1 MAGTLPVSGSIDP
14 RSFPF
19 LVTDL
24 YRHGATGSL
33 KADGPSYQKDLYFR
47 GGRVLF
53 GSSNDPRD
61 QLGSILIEAGRL
73 TPEQLEEVN
82 SKVGPGNPLAKVLA
96 ESGLV
101 TQQELTDAA
110 RLKVEQILGDV
121 LGYKEGSFEFED
133 GVLPKGAVDLKLH
146 TDRLVL
152 AAVRRI
158 SDRAF
163 VLGHLGSLEVVL
175 TAAAEASAELQAA
188 AGELLAEIDGQ
199 RTLKES
205 IARTKLEEF
214 DGAKVACA
222 LVFLGVVA
230 GPGLPPA
237 PSPAHT
243 GDDSPFFVSEPA
255 DAGLD
260 LGAAARQAMDESAPQ
275 PAPTAPVAPAALAFD
290 EPEPMMT
297 PAPSAPASVR
307 EPPPLSPAPPA
318 PVPLAASTA
327 PPPQASMPDLG
338 EQPSERPLFPRI
350 EPPSQSDMAA
360 INALLAAP
368 IPDSSP
374 RRASATRRAAPR
386 FGPSSPPR
394 RPAAQGRSG
403 WSGFRVA
410 LVLLLVLAG
419 AGGAWWYWVGPGARQ
434 GVRPAAPQRT
444 SILAPTPPPPTLA
457 TPRPELSPVAPTVQ
471 STTSPSP
478 PPTLRPSPAPTAT
491 VTPTPTAAPVTAH
504 GADGRAL
511 LRARRFAEAGR
522 AFASEARA
530 LRQRHTIQILVA
542 CSDETLDKTLQ
553 SVGSEEWFIIPVVF
567 KGRPCQRLC
576 WGTYETPAAAENAQR
591 HLPGYFRSGGALPR
605 VVPLATIL
613 P

>member
-1 MAGTLPVSGSIDP
+1 MAGTFPASGSIDP
-14 RSFPF
+14 RRFPF

-24 YRHGATGSL
+24 CRHGATGSL
-33 KADGPSYQKDLYFR
+33 KVDGPSYQKDLYFR
-47 GGRVLF
+47 GGRLLF

-61 QLGSILIEAGRL
+61 QLGAILIEAGRL

-110 RLKVEQILGDV
+110 RLKVEQILGDL
-121 LGYKEGSFEFED
+121 LGYKEGSFDFED

-158 SDRAF
+158 TDRAF

-175 TAAAEASAELQAA
+175 TAAAEASPELKAA

-214 DGAKVACA
+214 DAAKVACA

-237 PSPAHT
+237 ESHAHT
-243 GDDSPFFVSEPA
+243 SDDSPFFVSEPA

-260 LGAAARQAMDESAPQ
+260 LTAAARQAMGESAPQ
-275 PAPTAPVAPAALAFD
+275 PVPAAQLAPPALAFD
-290 EPEPMMT
+290 EPEPKTT
-297 PAPSAPASVR
+297 PAPSATPSVP
-307 EPPPLSPAPPA
+307 EPPPPPPPPPA
-318 PVPLAASTA
+318 PIPLAPPTAS
-327 PPPQASMPDLG
+327 PPQAPMSDLG
-338 EQPSERPLFPRI
+338 DESSERPLFPRI
-350 EPPSQSDMAA
+350 EPPSKSDMAA

-374 RRASATRRAAPR
+374 RRTPAARSTAPR
-386 FGPSSPPR
+386 FGPPSQPR
-394 RPAAQGRSG
+394 RRAAQGRGG
-403 WSGFRVA
+403 WSLLRLA
-410 LVLLLVLAG
+410 LVLVLGLAG
-419 AGGAWWYWVGPGARQ
+419 GAAAWWYWLGPGSS
-434 GVRPAAPQRT
+434 PAMRRAGLQRT
-444 SILAPTPPPPTLA
+444 AVPTPPPPTLA
-457 TPRPELSPVAPTVQ
+457 TPRAQLSPTVAPTAQ
-471 STTSPSP
+471 PMTAPSAPAAQRPSP
-478 PPTLRPSPAPTAT
+478 PPTTTVSPT
-491 VTPTPTAAPVTAH
+491 TAAPVAAETT
-504 GADGRAL
+504 DGRAL

-522 AFASEARA
+522 AFAAEAHP

-576 WGTYETPAAAENAQR
+576 WGTYETPAAAENAQL

-605 VVPLATIL
+605 VVPLAAIL